1 MIEKY
6 KHGKVKKLFEVKT
19 LILLQ
24 VNALS
29 KLYGAETIL
38 ANIKLEVQTKDRI
51 ALVGRNGAGKS
62 TLLKI
67 IAGELSH
74 DGGEIIKP
82 KDVSIGYL
90 AQNTGLETSLTIWDE
105 MLTVFTHLQQMETKL
120 RRLEQEMGKEENFSN
135 EATYERLL
143 ADYDQ
148 LQLNY
153 KDQGGYQYEA
163 DIRSI
168 LSGLGFPVETHQ
180 TTIST
185 LSGGQKTRL
194 ALGKLLLTKPD
205 LLILDEPTNHLDIE
219 TLTWL
224 EQYLQGYPGAILIVS
239 HDRYFLDKLVTQVYE
254 ISNKE
259 SRRFVGNYSK
269 YLDLKSALYEQEMK
283 RYEKQQ
289 DEIAKLEDFVQKN
302 IARASTTKRAQSRRK
317 QLDRMELLT
326 RPLGDSKSASFHF
339 DIEKQSG
346 NDVLQVNDAII
357 GYDENPII
365 EHVTMRLTRGDSV
378 ALVGPNGI
386 GKSTLLKSIVNKLP
400 LLNGDVSFGS
410 NVSVGYYDQ
419 EQANLTSS
427 KRVLNELWDEYPLQP
442 EKEIRT
448 ILGSFLFTGDDVLK
462 PVSSLSGGQKARLAL
477 AKLMMQKSNL
487 LILDEPTNHLDLNSK
502 EILENALIDY
512 PGTLLFV
519 SHDRYF
525 INRVTTTVVELSTEG
540 AQEYLGDYDYYVE
553 KKNEMI
559 ERAELEQQESDIPV
573 QKVVAQE
580 KLNYLEE
587 KERKKLERQRTR
599 KIEELEQS
607 ILELEEEIATLEDQL
622 CLPEIYADYE
632 KASEITTKKQTLQEQ
647 LETCMAEWEELH
659 V

>member
-1 MIEKY
+1 M
-6 KHGKVKKLFEVKT
+6 
-19 LILLQ
+19 ILLQ

-346 NDVLQVNDAII
+346 NDVLQVNDATI

-448 ILGSFLFTGDDVLK
+448 ILGNFLFTGDDVLK

-559 ERAELEQQESDIPV
+559 ERAELEQQESEVPV

-607 ILELEEEIATLEDQL
+607 IVELEEEIATLEDQL

>member
-1 MIEKY
+1 M
-6 KHGKVKKLFEVKT
+6 
-19 LILLQ
+19 ILLQ
-24 VNALS
+24 VNGLS

-135 EATYERLL
+135 EAIYERLL

-346 NDVLQVNDAII
+346 NDVLQVKDATI
-357 GYDENPII
+357 GYDEDPII
-365 EHVTMRLTRGDSV
+365 ENVTMRLTRGDSV

-427 KRVLNELWDEYPLQP
+427 KRVLNELWDEYPLQL

-448 ILGSFLFTGDDVLK
+448 ILGNFLFTGDDVLK

-559 ERAELEQQESDIPV
+559 ERAAFEQLEQQENQAPV
-573 QKVVAQE
+573 QKTVAQE

-587 KERKKLERQRTR
+587 KERKQLERQRTR
-599 KIEELEQS
+599 KIEELEQN
-607 ILELEEEIATLEDQL
+607 IVNLEEEIATLEDQL

>member
-1 MIEKY
+1 M
-6 KHGKVKKLFEVKT
+6 
-19 LILLQ
+19 ILLQ

>member
-1 MIEKY
+1 M
-6 KHGKVKKLFEVKT
+6 
-19 LILLQ
+19 ILLQ
-24 VNALS
+24 VNGLS

-135 EATYERLL
+135 AATYEELL

-148 LQLNY
+148 LQLDY

-346 NDVLQVNDAII
+346 NDVLQVKDATI
-357 GYDENPII
+357 GYDEDPII
-365 EHVTMRLTRGDSV
+365 EHVNMRLTRGDSV

-386 GKSTLLKSIVNKLP
+386 GKSTLLKSIVNKLQ
-400 LLNGDVSFGS
+400 LLHGDVAFGS

-448 ILGSFLFTGDDVLK
+448 ILGNFLFTGDDVLK
-462 PVSSLSGGQKARLAL
+462 PVSSLSGGQKAQLAL

-559 ERAELEQQESDIPV
+559 ERAAFEQQEQQENQAPV
-573 QKVVAQE
+573 QKTVAQE

-587 KERKKLERQRTR
+587 KERKQLERQRTR
-599 KIEELEQS
+599 KIEELEQNIVS
-607 ILELEEEIATLEDQL
+607 LEEEIATLEDQL

-647 LETCMAEWEELH
+647 LEACMAEWEELH
-659 V
+659 I